1 MNRSVIDRR
10 EEMSSIFNKREK
22 GIVGTDVD
30 RMECRFGDGQ
40 MRELSFDGS
49 VFSITWENVIS

>member
-1 MNRSVIDRR
+1 
-10 EEMSSIFNKREK
+10 MSSIFNKREK